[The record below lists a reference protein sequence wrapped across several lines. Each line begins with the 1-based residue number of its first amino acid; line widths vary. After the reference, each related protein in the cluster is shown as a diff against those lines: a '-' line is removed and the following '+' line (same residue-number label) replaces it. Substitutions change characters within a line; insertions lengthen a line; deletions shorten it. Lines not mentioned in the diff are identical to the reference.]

1 MLPERTDATAKALLD
16 TFGDA
21 LSVGLVLGF
30 ADGEGCEEDGL
41 EKALETAASAIFQE
55 HENQRKDALCFFPCT
70 AILQAGRQMLEVWRT
85 VSAAIR
91 HAVQVCGMLEA
102 DLKEHEECAD
112 STGLISKE
120 KDDLVLKLQ
129 AARVLH
135 DDKVEA
141 LETLTAVIRNGGG
154 KVAAEIQTSSKSYC
168 QTCTKKRR
176 PRSTTFI
183 ACSFSSCIH
192 LLRNGLPGVPDAPFV
207 FHESS
212 LVHVTSKTLRL
223 HVLRLSTLT
232 RCFSLLSLDALCVGR
247 RIS

>member
-1 MLPERTDATAKALLD
+1 MGCNEGSDGEDWLEVARTSGKSVPMTQESVSIYAIRMYDDWVTLRHTSRMLPERTDAAAKALLD

-21 LSVGLVLGF
+21 ISVGLVLGF

-41 EKALETAASAIFQE
+41 EKALEAAASAIFQE

-85 VSAAIR
+85 ESAAIR
-91 HAVQVCGMLEA
+91 HAVQVCGILEA

-112 STGLISKE
+112 STGLILKE

-141 LETLTAVIRNGGG
+141 LETPFIPILQPKNSRH
-154 KVAAEIQTSSKSYC
+154 SK
-168 QTCTKKRR
+168 
-176 PRSTTFI
+176 
-183 ACSFSSCIH
+183 
-192 LLRNGLPGVPDAPFV
+192 
-207 FHESS
+207 
-212 LVHVTSKTLRL
+212 
-223 HVLRLSTLT
+223 
-232 RCFSLLSLDALCVGR
+232 
-247 RIS
+247 